1 MDAPPK
7 RSDAALSAHGL
18 TVGYTGAEVLRG
30 VSLEVAYGE
39 VRVILG
45 GSGCGKSTLMRHLVG
60 LLAPMRGEVALFGQ
74 PLHAATGT
82 KRERLLQ
89 RIGVL
94 FQSGALLGGL
104 NVLDNVAL
112 PLRQQTDYPQDV
124 VLEVARLK
132 LASVGLA
139 HAAAAMPSVLSGGMR
154 KRVALARAMALD
166 PEILFCDEPSA
177 GLDPTSAA
185 DLDRL
190 LLDLRQ
196 QFGTTLVV
204 VTHELASIHAIADRV
219 LMLEGGRVVADGA
232 LQEVRGLQVPSLQR
246 FFRRQAG
253 VQMRVEHSLWRA
265 LAGPKGS

>member
-1 MDAPPK
+1 MAHAPHEVAL
-7 RSDAALSAHGL
+7 AARNL
-18 TVGYTGAEVLRG
+18 TVGYGDAEVLSG
-30 VSLEVAYGE
+30 VDLQVAYGE

-45 GSGCGKSTLMRHLVG
+45 GSGCGKSTLLRHLVG
-60 LLAPMRGEVALFGQ
+60 LLAPKRGEVRLLGE
-74 PLHAATGT
+74 PLHAAQGAR
-82 KRERLLQ
+82 RERLLQ

-104 NVLDNVAL
+104 SVLENVAL
-112 PLRQQTDYPQDV
+112 PLRQQADYPQEV
-124 VLEVARLK
+124 ALEVARLK
-132 LASVGLA
+132 LALVGLA
-139 HAAAAMPSVLSGGMR
+139 GAAEAMPAVLSGGMR

-166 PEILFCDEPSA
+166 PEVLFCDEPSA

-204 VTHELASIHAIADRV
+204 VTHELASIHGIADRV

-232 LQEVRGLQVPSLQR
+232 LQEVSGLQVPSLRR
-246 FFRRQAG
+246 FFHREAS
-253 VQMRVEHSLWRA
+253 VKMRVEQSLERA
-265 LAGPKGS
+265 LVGPKGA